1 MQEIVVIILYKLSTV
16 REILA
21 TIDIIDSFYK
31 SIKHNIVNKK
41 ITNKL
46 DVKIDNAQ
54 SKICVFEFSQKKIN
68 KHKLSSSE

>member
-21 TIDIIDSFYK
+21 TIDIIDTFYK

-46 DVKIDNAQ
+46 DGKIDNA
-54 SKICVFEFSQKKIN
+54 SQRYVSLNSTRKKN
-68 KHKLSSSE
+68 K

>member
-21 TIDIIDSFYK
+21 TIDIIDTFYK

-41 ITNKL
+41 NNK
-46 DVKIDNAQ
+46 Q
-54 SKICVFEFSQKKIN
+54 TRC
-68 KHKLSSSE
+68 